1 MRRGKELLVVARP
14 LSALPTKVVGVT
26 LYATEAGLV
35 AIALS
40 VSYAIRVKPKRLC
53 GVL

>member
-1 MRRGKELLVVARP
+1 MRRGKELLVVARS
-14 LSALPTKVVGVT
+14 LSARPTEVVGVT

-35 AIALS
+35 PVALS
-40 VSYAIRVKPKRLC
+40 ISYAIRVKPKILC